1 METLQ
6 RPGAEILTHAS
17 DLEVHPYGEA
27 SCLW

>member
-6 RPGAEILTHAS
+6 RPGAGFLTRAS
-17 DLEVHPYGEA
+17 DLEVHPDGEA